1 MKRVIFGIVVSI
13 VALSIGGAVWNRNC
27 EKERGME
34 FCLKKLG
41 KQNAQIEALE
51 DSIGRI
57 NDRVDVLQATLD
69 ILRIIDSTKVEE
81 AEQLLWNIKV
91 E

>member
-1 MKRVIFGIVVSI
+1 MKKLIFSLIAAIVF
-13 VALSIGGAVWNRNC
+13 LSVGGAVWNRNC

-34 FCLKKLG
+34 FCLKRLA
-41 KQNAQIEALE
+41 KQNAQIDALE
-51 DSIGRI
+51 DSIGRL
-57 NDRVDVLQATLD
+57 NDKADILQATLD
-69 ILRIIDSTKVEE
+69 ILKIIDSTKVEE

>member
-1 MKRVIFGIVVSI
+1 MAIWQNAISVYSNNQKRL
-13 VALSIGGAVWNRNC
+13 A
-27 EKERGME
+27 
-34 FCLKKLG
+34 
-41 KQNAQIEALE
+41 KQNVQIEALE

-81 AEQLLWNIKV
+81 AEHILWNIK
-91 E
+91 ED